1 MFKRI
6 VVKSVAGAAGAG
18 VVLALAGLTS
28 PAAVSASPAIKN
40 MACSTNYP
48 NPAASNTALAVVHY
62 IHEYGKG
69 NRAVATVA
77 SGGKN
82 ASGSVR
88 FATDGHSWLV
98 PLVDGRAAHA
108 LPTRMGAA
116 ETYKVRA
123 RYLPD
128 CKNGEVAGS
137 RDHRFVTV
145 NRANTEITSRFASDI
160 KRGGHPVIEA
170 VVASRTLSPGGRAK
184 VILANGNARKT
195 KVVAVDRIGHGDSK
209 IHARFGRTF
218 KRGQWTVT
226 VRYLGT
232 HNFEPC
238 REFAGFKVG

>member
-1 MFKRI
+1 LFKRI

-82 ASGSVR
+82 ATGSVR
-88 FATDGHSWLV
+88 FAVDGNTWVV
-98 PLVDGRAAHA
+98 PLVDGRAAQA
-108 LPTRMGAA
+108 LPRRMSAGQ
-116 ETYKVRA
+116 TYNVRA
-123 RYLPD
+123 RYIPD

-137 RDHRFVTV
+137 ADHRFVTV
-145 NRANTEITSRFASDI
+145 NRANTKITSRFAADI
-160 KRGGHPVIEA
+160 TRGEHPVVDA

-184 VILANGNARKT
+184 VIITNGKARKA
-195 KVVAVDRIGHGDSK
+195 KVVSVDRLGHGDSK

-218 KRGQWTVT
+218 KKGQWTVT

-232 HNFEPC
+232 SNFEPR
-238 REFAGFKVG
+238 REYTGFHIR